1 MRPPRPWQLLLP
13 LALIL
18 CLPGFLH
25 AYFLYH
31 PVARSFLME
40 QAKGSI
46 MEGLNMGIIKELPVW
61 MPGVSKQAEIVE
73 KIKSLFGNAAILQA
87 IYQRKLNALTE
98 LKQSLLAKAFAGE
111 LT

>member
-1 MRPPRPWQLLLP
+1 
-13 LALIL
+13 
-18 CLPGFLH
+18 
-25 AYFLYH
+25 
-31 PVARSFLME
+31 
-40 QAKGSI
+40 
-46 MEGLNMGIIKELPVW
+46 MEGLNMGIIKELPVR